1 MDKKTTYYVI
11 GAVILIVVIA
21 IVVAMQANNRPQPPV
36 GGNENPPVET
46 KTETEVTREIGQ
58 QLSLPE
64 GTIPLRVTMDDNGQT
79 AKLTPGK
86 YLVMMLGNDYV
97 WDIKSSD
104 DTVLA
109 KRDVKLDDDRSQA
122 VYQIVHPG
130 KAVLSATGTCK
141 SGSTCAA
148 QTQSFTFNI
157 EGVVTDD
164 VPAGDLVK

>member
-11 GAVILIVVIA
+11 GAVVLVVVIG
-21 IVVAMQANNRPQPPV
+21 VVIMMQGDKKPQPQPPV
-36 GGNENPPVET
+36 GGNNQPVET
-46 KTETEVTREIGQ
+46 KTETEVTREIGR

-79 AKLTPGK
+79 ASLTPGK
-86 YLVMMLGNDYV
+86 YLVMMLGTEYT

-109 KRDVKLDDDRSQA
+109 KRDIKLGDDRSQA

-130 KAVLSATGTCK
+130 KAVLSAAGTCK
-141 SGSTCAA
+141 SGSTCAS
-148 QTQSFTFNI
+148 QTQSFVFNV
-157 EGVVTDD
+157 EGVITDD
-164 VPAGDLVK
+164 VPAAT